1 MSYVLTAW
9 RQPAG
14 VPLPTSLAE
23 AQAQLDAVQAGPPGP
38 RDPAFLALARA
49 LEARFPDNDDDAQ
62 TYDSGLAIL
71 EQSSDN
77 DDPYYNFGV
86 STGIDHWSAAYAH
99 AVVQANNLGLHLFD
113 MQEGSVYLANGD
125 VFALGE
131 PDLCIRAVD
140 AWLRRDFA
148 AAWAEYRRLAPR
160 RNPKALQGWGQLL
173 SGGMAGPRH
182 HALGAALMQLGGA
195 DADEDPEGYGVVL
208 KRVPPA
214 LHAEQAAW
222 LARLREAPD
231 LAAVVDAEV
240 GGQAA
245 RLAQIEAAIVV
256 PEHRA
261 KAAEM
266 LKRLAFN
273 GHAAAAYRL
282 SLELTVGKAIRGT
295 PADVDRWHRNAA
307 RWGHPRAQATL
318 GTSLAQGP
326 FEQLDEA
333 ERWLLRA
340 KAAGEP
346 DLELVIARLR
356 LRRAAG
362 PQGPGAGGSGGG
374 GGEESL
380 AARAG
385 RGDAGAMYQLARR
398 TLLAKPAP
406 DPSGAMEAARM
417 LERAANQGHL
427 PAAAWLG
434 ECLAW
439 GRYGLPKDPA
449 RGRQWLE
456 QAVAGDDAIGLVSM
470 AQWLMYGAVSKPQP
484 ALALECATRA
494 AAKGDGNGW
503 YLLAVCLLE
512 GTGGPP
518 DPVAAK
524 AAFRI
529 AQSLPSPLLDL
540 NRDLIPDFA
549 PNPQDAAAVDA
560 LHREMAADG
569 RRLPAILDG
578 RSAARRTASAPRAQP
593 RPGPAS
599 RDAVGED
606 DEPREARRLH
616 IGHAALVAGA
626 LGTALLLMVAPSV
639 GKTGFRALVALVG
652 LIGAFGVWRSSADLE
667 WSTVKRAIV
676 AALALLPGVGFIA
689 CIAVLL
695 QVLRER

>member
-9 RQPAG
+9 RQAAG

-23 AQAQLDAVQAGPPGP
+23 AQTQLDAVQAGRPGP

-49 LEARFPDNDDDAQ
+49 LEARFPANDDDQ
-62 TYDSGLAIL
+62 TYDSSLALL
-71 EQSSDN
+71 EQSSAP
-77 DDPYYNFGV
+77 DDAYYNFGV

-125 VFALGE
+125 VFALGD
-131 PDLCIRAVD
+131 PDLCMRAVD

-195 DADEDPEGYGVVL
+195 DSEQDPQGYGVVL

-222 LARLREAPD
+222 LARLRAAPD
-231 LAAVVDAEV
+231 LVAVVDAEV
-240 GGQAA
+240 VGQSA
-245 RLAQIEAAIVV
+245 RLAQVEAAILV

-261 KAAEM
+261 KAVET

-295 PADVDRWHRNAA
+295 AVDIERWHRNAA
-307 RWGHPRAQATL
+307 QWGHPRAQATL
-318 GTSLAQGP
+318 GTRLAEGP
-326 FEQLDEA
+326 FEKLDEA

-340 KAAGEP
+340 TAAGEP
-346 DLELVIARLR
+346 DLEPVIARLR

-362 PQGPGAGGSGGG
+362 PQGPGANGGS
-374 GGEESL
+374 EDDSL
-380 AARAG
+380 AARVE
-385 RGDAGAMYQLARR
+385 RGDADAMFQWARQ
-398 TLLAKPAP
+398 TFIAKPPP
-406 DPSGAMEAARM
+406 DPSGAIRAARL
-417 LERAANQGHL
+417 LERAASQGHL

-439 GRYGLPKDPA
+439 GRYGLPKDPV

-456 QAVAGDDAIGLVSM
+456 QAVAGDDALGLVSM
-470 AQWLMYGAVSKPQP
+470 AQWLMYGPVARPEP

-494 AAKGDGNGW
+494 AAKGHGNGW
-503 YLLAVCLLE
+503 YLLSVCLLD

-540 NRDLIPDFA
+540 NRDLTPDFA

-560 LHREMAADG
+560 LHREMASDS
-569 RRLPAILDG
+569 RRLPALLDS
-578 RSAARRTASAPRAQP
+578 RAAARAASSSRRAQV
-593 RPGPAS
+593 RPQAAA
-599 RDAVGED
+599 RDED
-606 DEPREARRLH
+606 DEADDAFPIARRLH

-667 WSTVKRAIV
+667 WSTAKRV
-676 AALALLPGVGFIA
+676 MLAALALLPGVGFIA

-695 QVLRER
+695 KVLRDR

>member
-9 RQPAG
+9 RQPEG
-14 VPLPTSLAE
+14 VPLPASLAE
-23 AQAQLDAVQAGPPGP
+23 AETQLDAVQAGPPGR

-49 LEARFPDNDDDAQ
+49 LEARFPDNDNDAQ
-62 TYDSGLAIL
+62 TYDSGLALL
-71 EQSSDN
+71 EQASDS
-77 DDPYYNFGV
+77 DDPYYNIGL

-99 AVVQANNLGLHLFD
+99 VVVQANNLGLHLFD

-131 PDLCIRAVD
+131 PDVCVRAVD

-195 DADEDPEGYGVVL
+195 DPDDDPQGYGVVL

-214 LHAEQAAW
+214 LGAEQAAW
-222 LARLREAPD
+222 LARLRDAPD
-231 LAAVVDAEV
+231 LVAVVDAELA
-240 GGQAA
+240 GQSA
-245 RLAQIEAAIVV
+245 RLAQVEAAIVV

-261 KAAEM
+261 KAVET

-295 PADVDRWHRNAA
+295 PADADRWHRNAA
-307 RWGHPRAQATL
+307 QWGHPRAQATL
-318 GTSLAQGP
+318 GTRLAEGP
-326 FEQLDEA
+326 FEQLDVA

-346 DLELVIARLR
+346 DLDPVIARLR

-362 PQGPGAGGSGGG
+362 PRGGGTGGGSGD
-374 GGEESL
+374 ETL
-380 AARAG
+380 AARAE
-385 RGDAGAMYQLARR
+385 RGDAEALFQLARQ
-398 TLLAKPAP
+398 TFLAKPPP
-406 DPSGAMEAARM
+406 DPSDAMQAARR

-439 GRYGLPKDPA
+439 GRYGLPKDPV
-449 RGRQWLE
+449 RGRQWIA
-456 QAVAGDDAIGLVSM
+456 QAVAGDDVNGLVSM
-470 AQWLMYGAVSKPQP
+470 AQLLMYGALAKPEP

-494 AAKGDGNGW
+494 AAKGAGNGW
-503 YLLAVCLLE
+503 YLLSLCLLE
-512 GTGGPP
+512 GTGYPP

-549 PNPQDAAAVDA
+549 PTPADAFAVDA
-560 LHREMAADG
+560 LHREMAADS
-569 RRLPAILDG
+569 RRLPALLDSRAAG
-578 RSAARRTASAPRAQP
+578 RSSASAGRAQA
-593 RPGPAS
+593 AS
-599 RDAVGED
+599 RATSPTEAD
-606 DEPREARRLH
+606 DEDEDVSARRLH
-616 IGHAALVAGA
+616 IGHLALVAGA
-626 LGTALLLMVAPSV
+626 LGTALLLALAPSM
-639 GKTGFRALVALVG
+639 GKTGFRLLVALVG
-652 LIGAFGVWRSSADLE
+652 LIGAFGVWRSSADLD
-667 WSTVKRAIV
+667 WSTFKRAIL

-695 QVLRER
+695 QVLRDR

>member
-14 VPLPTSLAE
+14 VPLPVGLAE
-23 AQAQLDAVQAGPPGP
+23 AEAQLDAVQAGPPGR

-62 TYDSGLAIL
+62 TYDSGLALL
-71 EQSSDN
+71 EQASDS
-77 DDPYYNFGV
+77 DDPYYNFGI

-99 AVVQANNLGLHLFD
+99 AVVQANDLGLHLFD

-131 PDLCIRAVD
+131 PDFCVRAVD

-195 DADEDPEGYGVVL
+195 DADDDPPGYGVVA

-214 LHAEQAAW
+214 LDAERAAW
-222 LARLREAPD
+222 LARLRDAPD
-231 LAAVVDAEV
+231 LLAVVDAEIAA
-240 GGQAA
+240 QPA
-245 RLAQIEAAIVV
+245 RLAQVEAAIVV
-256 PEHRA
+256 PEQRA
-261 KAAEM
+261 KAVEM

-273 GHAAAAYRL
+273 GHSAAAYRL

-295 PADVDRWHRNAA
+295 PADAERWHRNAA
-307 RWGHPRAQATL
+307 QWGHSRAQAAL
-318 GTSLAQGP
+318 GTQLADGP
-326 FEQLDEA
+326 FEKIDEA

-340 KAAGEP
+340 KAGGEP
-346 DLELVIARLR
+346 GLDPVLARLR
-356 LRRAAG
+356 ARRAAG
-362 PQGPGAGGSGGG
+362 PLGSVAGTGEDSLEVRAERGDTEAMVHVARKILLASPPPGPPDAMR
-374 GGEESL
+374 
-380 AARAG
+380 AARW
-385 RGDAGAMYQLARR
+385 
-398 TLLAKPAP
+398 
-406 DPSGAMEAARM
+406 
-417 LERAANQGHL
+417 LERAAHQGHV
-427 PAAAWLG
+427 PAAALLG
-434 ECLAW
+434 EYLAW
-439 GRYGLPKDPA
+439 GRYGLPKDPV
-449 RGRQWLE
+449 RGRQWIE
-456 QAVAGDDAIGLVSM
+456 QAVAGDDVNGLVSM
-470 AQWLMYGAVSKPQP
+470 AQFLMYGALARPEP

-494 AAKGDGNGW
+494 AAKGAGNGW
-503 YLLAVCLLE
+503 YLLALCLIE

-529 AQSLPSPLLDL
+529 SQSLHSPLLDQ

-549 PNPQDAAAVDA
+549 PTPADAAAVDA
-560 LHREMAADG
+560 LHREMAADR
-569 RRLPAILDG
+569 RRLPALLDS
-578 RSAARRTASAPRAQP
+578 RAAARRAPSAPRAHA
-593 RPGPAS
+593 RSGATS
-599 RDAVGED
+599 RDEED
-606 DEPREARRLH
+606 EQDDDPQIARKLH
-616 IGHAALVAGA
+616 LGHAALVAGA
-626 LGTALLLMVAPSV
+626 LGTALLLALAPSI
-639 GKTGFRALVALVG
+639 GKDGFLALVALVG

-667 WSTVKRAIV
+667 WSTIKRVIL

-695 QVLRER
+695 QVLRDR